1 VSLDD
6 RLSTLSP
13 AQREL
18 FEVLRRKQ
26 ESARRPEPP
35 PLARRPPGGDG
46 WPLSIDQE
54 RLWFLHQ
61 LDPTDVSYNLG
72 MVTRLEG
79 PLDARVLAACLT
91 EVVRRHEAWRTTF
104 PARYGQPLQVVDP
117 PAPVPL
123 PLIDLSGLPEERREA
138 EARRVSLRAERLP
151 FDLAGG
157 PVLRAWLIRREP
169 RLHEWGLVAHHIV
182 TDGYSSQIF
191 WGEMAVLYPALAA
204 GRPSPLPELPVQF
217 ADFALWQRALLSGDA
232 LREHLEYWTR
242 HLAGAPLVLDLPT
255 DRPRPAHTTTRGRR
269 VPLALSRARTA
280 GIKALAQRHQATPF
294 MVILALFQIL
304 LSRQAG
310 QERVL
315 VGAPNLNR
323 NRPELHRLLGFFLT
337 RIVFSTDLGGDPA
350 FPELLER
357 VRQVALGAL
366 AHQDLPFGKLIEALR
381 PERDTS
387 RPPVAQVTL
396 LLQEAPP
403 AVSADLGGARMAPVD
418 LDPEASASEL
428 TLALW
433 DGPDGHHGYLEFNA
447 DLFDTPTIV
456 RFGESFLT
464 LTDAVLAGSEA
475 PLSALP
481 VASEAT
487 LHQVLR
493 EWNDTGTIDLN
504 GGDLTPMHERFA
516 AQAAR
521 TPEAVAVIDGTERWT
536 YRELARRAADLAERL
551 RRLGVGPE
559 DRVAVRLPRSAELV
573 ASILGVLTAGAAYV
587 PLDPAWPEER
597 IGWMLEDCGAA
608 VVLEPSPPAPL
619 PQAGER
625 CRLVRISPTPDLS
638 NPLPSPA
645 RGRGAGGEGPG
656 ADTLAYLIYT
666 SGSTGRPKAVGVTH
680 RNLAAFVSWSAE
692 NFPELAGGVLF
703 STSVCFDLSVFE
715 FFGTLACG
723 GTLIVAENPLALPEL
738 PAAGEVEL
746 INTVPS
752 ALSELLRLGP
762 LPPKVRTITLCG
774 EPFSRRL
781 ADKIQARGIGRP
793 VNLYGPT
800 EDTVFSTW
808 AEVPRGEVLEP
819 PIGRSLTG
827 AQAYVLGRGLRPVP
841 LGARG
846 ELYLAGE
853 GLARGYLDRPEL
865 TAERFVPDP
874 FAQDPG
880 GRMYR
885 TGDLVRWRAAGLL
898 EFLGRADRQVKV
910 RGFRV
915 EPAEVEAALAEMPG
929 VAEVAVGVRDERLAA
944 WLVPADGIDG
954 KALLETA
961 RSALLDRLPR
971 HMIPALWAHLPA
983 LPRTPNGKV
992 DHRALPR
999 PDATGGAAGAEG
1011 YVAPRDPVEEL
1022 LAEIWAEMLGVSRV
1036 GVHDNFFR
1044 LGGDSI
1050 LSVRVISAARD
1061 AGLPLSPYQ
1070 IFERQTV
1077 AELAAGLTL
1086 PADTGPQGPDD
1097 MEELMAELESLPED
1111 ELESL
1116 LAEIPRSNFKDLE

>member
-35 PLARRPPGGDG
+35 PLVRRPPGDG

-61 LDPTDVSYNLG
+61 LDPTDISYNLG

-104 PARYGQPLQVVDP
+104 PARYGQPLQVVAP

-123 PLIDLSGLPEERREA
+123 PLVDLSGLPEERREA
-138 EARRVSLRAERLP
+138 EARRVSLQTERLP

-191 WGEMAVLYPALAA
+191 WGEMAILYPALAA

-217 ADFALWQRALLSGDA
+217 ADFALWQRTLLSGDA

-242 HLAGAPLVLDLPT
+242 HLAEAPLVLDLPI

-310 QERVL
+310 QERVI

-337 RIVFSTDLGGDPA
+337 RIVFFTELGGDPD
-350 FPELLER
+350 FPKLLER

-403 AVSADLGGARMAPVD
+403 ALSLDLGGARMAPVD

-487 LHQVLR
+487 LHQMLQ
-493 EWNDTGTIDLN
+493 EWNDTGTTSN
-504 GGDLTPMHERFA
+504 LTPMHERFA

-521 TPEAVAVIDGTERWT
+521 KPDAVAVIDGTERWT
-536 YRELARRAADLAERL
+536 YRELAQRAADLAESL

-597 IGWMLEDCGAA
+597 IELMLEDCGAA

-619 PQAGER
+619 PQAGEGR
-625 CRLVRISPTPDLS
+625 KAFEIEIVAVH
-638 NPLPSPA
+638 PSPA
-645 RGRGAGGEGPG
+645 CGRGAGGEGLL
-656 ADTLAYLIYT
+656 DTLAYLIYT
-666 SGSTGRPKAVGVTH
+666 SGSTGRPKAVGISH
-680 RNLAAFVSWSAE
+680 RSFAAFVSWSAE

-703 STSVCFDLSVFE
+703 STSVCFDLSMFE

-752 ALSELLRLGP
+752 AMAELLRLGP

-808 AEVPRGEVLEP
+808 AQVAHGEILEP
-819 PIGRSLTG
+819 SIGRSLTG
-827 AQAYVLGRGLRPVP
+827 SQAYVLDRSLRPVP

-853 GLARGYLDRPEL
+853 GLARGYLGRPEL

-874 FAQDPG
+874 ASEIPG

-885 TGDLVRWRAAGLL
+885 TGDLVRWRAAGQL

-915 EPAEVEAALAEMPG
+915 EPAEIEAALAGIPG
-929 VAEVAVGVRDERLAA
+929 VAEVAVGIRDERLAA
-944 WLVPADGIDG
+944 WLVPAETIDG

-961 RSALLDRLPR
+961 RTALTDRLPR
-971 HMIPALWAHLPA
+971 HMIPVLWSQLPA
-983 LPRTPNGKV
+983 LPRTPSGKI

-1086 PADTGPQGPDD
+1086 PADNGPQGQDD

-1111 ELESL
+1111 ELELL
-1116 LAEIPRSNFKDLE
+1116 LAEMPRPQTKDNAKDLE